1 MAELKYTNEK
11 GAQDKYGDI
20 QPSQTADRM
29 AIIAPN
35 LDLPEEDI
43 EKGDD
48 VVIGMSP
55 YLAASLASLRYDVPQ
70 MTLTRSSTTFATN
83 IEEPTHRL
91 CRSRFRY
98 RCRYLCRY
106 R

>member
-55 YLAASLASLRYDVPQ
+55 FLSAILPVPQ
-70 MTLTRSSTTFATN
+70 YDGCSNTSDTQLHN
-83 IEEPTHRL
+83 VCDEH
-91 CRSRFRY
+91 
-98 RCRYLCRY
+98 
-106 R
+106 